1 MSKEAPEIEERTVF
15 ESVVDAYFHVTMKQE
30 GMTMQQAITQA
41 CEATNRKYN
50 SSMYTRW
57 REKSPQQ
64 DVLKFMQHYVSKQI
78 VKQLFPN
85 AKDSQI
91 KVLINNLSV
100 PVTEEENRNIA
111 KHFAA

>member
-1 MSKEAPEIEERTVF
+1 MSKDTPAVAEREVF
-15 ESVVDAYFHVTMKQE
+15 ESVVDAYFHFTMEQE

-41 CEATNRKYN
+41 CKATDRNYN

-57 REKSPQQ
+57 REKTPQQ
-64 DVLKFMQHYVSKQI
+64 DVLKFMQHYVSQKI
-78 VKQLFPN
+78 VRQLFPK

-100 PVTEEENRNIA
+100 PVTDEENRNIA
-111 KHFAA
+111 KHFAS